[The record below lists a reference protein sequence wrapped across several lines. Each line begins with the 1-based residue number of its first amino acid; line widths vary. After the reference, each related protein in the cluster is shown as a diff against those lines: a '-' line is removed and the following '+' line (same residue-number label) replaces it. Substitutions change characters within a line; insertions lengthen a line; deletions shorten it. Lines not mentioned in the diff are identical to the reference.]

1 MRYEII
7 LKLDYDYA
15 RTVTNARHV
24 LRLMPRNVEGMQR
37 LVAGRLDITPA
48 PAVEDMRF
56 DFFGNAVH
64 GLHYSADHSTIEI
77 ALHAHVQRHY
87 HPVSLDLAPSLA
99 RLTEELGEWN
109 DLGPDS
115 PLHFLAPSPRIP
127 DAAPFRDFAR
137 ALLAPGMSTLDAMHA
152 VAAAIHA
159 RMTFDGEATEVDTPA
174 IEAFEKGRGVC
185 QDYSHIMIA
194 ALRALGIP
202 AGYVS
207 GFLRT
212 IPPPGKERLPGS
224 DAMHAWVRVWCGA
237 DVGWREYDPTNAL
250 EVADDHVLVGYGRD
264 YADVAP
270 IRGVSRTAGGQ
281 EGRHAVDVIP
291 LD

>member
-24 LRLMPRNVEGMQR
+24 LRLMPRTVEGMQR
-37 LVAGRLDITPA
+37 LVVGRLDISPL
-48 PAVEDMRF
+48 PAVEDMRV

-64 GLHYSADHSTIEI
+64 ALHYSADHAAIEI

-87 HPVSLDLAPSLA
+87 QPASLDFAPPLTRLGAELA
-99 RLTEELGEWN
+99 EWN
-109 DLGPDS
+109 DLGPNS
-115 PLHFLAPSPRIP
+115 PLHFLAPSPRLP
-127 DAAPFRDFAR
+127 DVAPFRDFAH
-137 ALLAPGMSTLDAMHA
+137 AALAPGMSTLDAMHA
-152 VAAAIHA
+152 VAGALHA
-159 RMTFDGEATEVDTPA
+159 RMTFDGDATEVDTPA
-174 IEAFEKGRGVC
+174 LEAFEKGRGVC

-194 ALRALGIP
+194 AMRALGVP

-212 IPPPGKERLPGS
+212 IPPPGKPRLPGS

-237 DVGWREYDPTNAL
+237 DIGWREYDPTNAMA
-250 EVADDHVLVGYGRD
+250 VADDHVLVGYGRD

-270 IRGVSRTAGGQ
+270 IRGISRTAGGQ
-281 EGRHAVDVIP
+281 KGRHSVDMIP
-291 LD
+291 LE

>member
-15 RTVTNARHV
+15 RTVSNARHV
-24 LRLMPRNVEGMQR
+24 LRLMPRTVEGMQR
-37 LVAGRLDITPA
+37 LILGRLDIKPA
-48 PAVEDMRF
+48 PAVEDMRV

-64 GLHYSADHSTIEI
+64 ALHYSADHSAIEI
-77 ALHAHVQRHY
+77 TLHAHVLRHY
-87 HPVSLDLAPSLA
+87 HPA
-99 RLTEELGEWN
+99 RLDFAPPVERIGDELAQWN
-109 DLGPDS
+109 ALGPDS

-127 DAAPFRDFAR
+127 DVAPFRDFAR
-137 ALLAPGMSTLDAMHA
+137 AVLRPGMSTLDAMQA

-159 RMTFDGEATEVDTPA
+159 RMTFDDKATEVDTPA
-174 IEAFEKGRGVC
+174 IVAFEKGRGVC

-194 ALRALGIP
+194 SLRALGIP

-212 IPPPGKERLPGS
+212 IPPPGKARLPGS

-237 DVGWREYDPTNAL
+237 DIGWREYDPTNAL
-250 EVADDHVLVGYGRD
+250 NVADDHVLVGYGRD

-281 EGRHAVDVIP
+281 EGRHSVDMIP
-291 LD
+291 LE